1 MIDQFVLKIGNIN
14 IPQKQVAQGLSM
26 IDALDETLD
35 TATVIIAPAKRQEVF
50 PMWENVWLT
59 IDGVTRTYMVSEDSV
74 DMLSKQ
80 PVLFKHTVQLIEPT
94 KYLDVLPC
102 DNLTFTKPSNQL
114 SYPDDLEG
122 KNASLWHVL
131 RRIRMCAQL
140 RLENA
145 TEPFPFEID
154 PAVESELK
162 SIEAPQFFLNVG
174 NVRDAVN
181 QVLKYINAV
190 ARCWIAEDGTLMLA
204 YDRFNKRNN
213 LIPDEHVDIT
223 KGYITNY
230 GASQSIQDYAS
241 EVQTYVSNLTSDSDT
256 EGQAVVVYP
265 GAESWASVRSE
276 TGIGQLTTENLCF
289 PTPTPIYRIKKLEL
303 YLPVS
308 PSKRVN
314 QIDNSLVVQIL
325 SFDATQF
332 LVTKDVYNTLPIKTE
347 WTPILR
353 GEGPWVLKWNLKTLG
368 RDCALIYDYL
378 GEKIYGLGE
387 MFQRN
392 AFSSKAV
399 IDSLAAYIYMQNY
412 CPAFQGWNL
421 PDQNNNPT
429 NTLDAQVIDI
439 SACLDMDYDFSD
451 ILYRVT
457 FISTTDGRLSSEKNE
472 STTRSAMFNVNQSTN
487 LTDNIALGQ
496 NMQGLVQRLG
506 QDEKLYT
513 VRFKKYQNVWNIG
526 DYTSDGY
533 IVTKRG
539 ISIYND
545 VVIGNMTLNKNFNR
559 RSQFVDLDSEIRQF
573 VIPAKENSL
582 TRHSLIKQY
591 VYIGSSRVE
600 GDRYNFVN
608 RNRGMIYS
616 IINASSAPS
625 LNYNPNV
632 AVIEFSDFLDPTG
645 SSTLYTAI
653 SVDSKSF
660 GNSIAFTFGFTDNR
674 SAGNRVLDF
683 DGKIV
688 EQAIGYTKDGGV
700 KRLRFYLANSR
711 RGTNYDDTL
720 TYAKSYPL
728 SDNSTFYE
736 NVVIGSSGNTLPD
749 VYKDPAEIWK
759 CTLQFHFLSDPEDQ
773 NEFIIGEGLAKNH
786 FFVQPW
792 NNRQLALYALE
803 AGERYQPYETIFTRG
818 NYIGDMS
825 VTWEEDETSFAID
838 ISELTEKLSPTQSWC
853 IGDKNTKEMYLLCNP
868 YSDNSSPIDIVNFA
882 YSMTKK

>member
-59 IDGVTRTYMVSEDSV
+59 IDGTTRSYMVSEDSV

-174 NVRDAVN
+174 NIRDAVN
-181 QVLKYINAV
+181 QVFKYINAV

-241 EVQTYVSNLTSDSDT
+241 EVQTYVSNLTTDSENAD
-256 EGQAVVVYP
+256 QAVIVYP
-265 GAESWASVRSE
+265 AEGNWASLRSE
-276 TGIGQLTTENLCF
+276 NGGILTTSNMRMITPSPISKVEKLTLWLEVRYYPEGSFYEDKIVSFDVTPLVVTKEVYDTLERETEWGVKDIGDGKTIFYPIALGKDAAIIYEYLGTNFYGLDETWSGF
-289 PTPTPIYRIKKLEL
+289 MGLSRTVIDTVSSYVYWNANGTASLLSLPTSGK
-303 YLPVS
+303 VNFS
-308 PSKRVN
+308 PS
-314 QIDNSLVVQIL
+314 
-325 SFDATQF
+325 
-332 LVTKDVYNTLPIKTE
+332 
-347 WTPILR
+347 
-353 GEGPWVLKWNLKTLG
+353 LKCLWN
-368 RDCALIYDYL
+368 
-378 GEKIYGLGE
+378 
-387 MFQRN
+387 
-392 AFSSKAV
+392 V
-399 IDSLAAYIYMQNY
+399 IYM
-412 CPAFQGWNL
+412 G
-421 PDQNNNPT
+421 
-429 NTLDAQVIDI
+429 
-439 SACLDMDYDFSD
+439 
-451 ILYRVT
+451 
-457 FISTTDGRLSSEKNE
+457 TTDSRLSSEKDE
-472 STTRSAMFNVNQSTN
+472 STTRKATINVNQATN

-545 VVIGNMTLNKNFNR
+545 FVIGNMTLNKNFNR

-591 VYIGSSRVE
+591 VYFSTKAESGEGS
-600 GDRYNFVN
+600 NFVGLYT
-608 RNRGMIYS
+608 GMM
-616 IINASSAPS
+616 ASLCNFS
-625 LNYNPNV
+625 NTVGWQYNPN
-632 AVIEFSDFLDPTG
+632 AAWYECAEINNYLRG
-645 SSTLYTAI
+645 AI
-653 SVDSKSF
+653 DSKSF
-660 GNSIAFTFGFTDNR
+660 GNSIAFTFGFNDNR
-674 SAGNRVLDF
+674 SAGNRVYEED
-683 DGKIV
+683 KNKV
-688 EQAIGYTKDGGV
+688 EQAVAYTINGGLQKLQV
-700 KRLRFYLANSR
+700 KLANTFNVSSDFDALISTANR
-711 RGTNYDDTL
+711 
-720 TYAKSYPL
+720 YPICGNSSAL
-728 SDNSTFYE
+728 QNIAIICPDN
-736 NVVIGSSGNTLPD
+736 LML
-749 VYKDPAEIWK
+749 YKDPAEIWR
-759 CTLQFHFLSDPEDQ
+759 CTIQFHFLADPTDE
-773 NEFIIGEGLAKNH
+773 NELIIGEGYATNH
-786 FFVQPW
+786 FWVRPW
-792 NNRQLALYALE
+792 RDRKLAVYALWK
-803 AGERYQPYETIFTRG
+803 GEKYQPYETQKVRG
-818 NYIGDMS
+818 LYLGDMP
-825 VTWEEDETSFAID
+825 TSANSSSAFFVRYNINN
-838 ISELTEKLSPTQSWC
+838 LTSSLLPSQSWC
-853 IGDKNTKEMYLLCNP
+853 IGDKETGEMYLACNP
-868 YSDNSSPIDIVNFA
+868 NINNEETIKIINLA
-882 YSMTKK
+882 YFNAKK

>member
-1 MIDQFVLKIGNIN
+1 MIDQLVLKIGDTN
-14 IPQKQVAQGLSM
+14 IPQKQIAQGLSM

-122 KNASLWHVL
+122 KNASVWHVL

-256 EGQAVVVYP
+256 EGQAVIVYP
-265 GAESWASVRSE
+265 AEGNWASVRSE
-276 TGIGQLTTENLCF
+276 DNGGVLTTENMCIF
-289 PTPTPIYRIKKLEL
+289 TPSPISKVIKLEICVNFGIR
-303 YLPVS
+303 PVGGGS
-308 PSKRVN
+308 LISKERGYSDVT
-314 QIDNSLVVQIL
+314 DL
-325 SFDATQF
+325 
-332 LVTKDVYNTLPIKTE
+332 LVTSEVYRTLERKTE
-347 WTPILR
+347 WELITDTAGNKKWKPI
-353 GEGPWVLKWNLKTLG
+353 KLG
-368 RDCALIYDYL
+368 KDCAIVYEYL
-378 GEKIYGLGE
+378 GNKLYGLSE
-387 MFQRN
+387 EWSNRILFFKTTRT
-392 AFSSKAV
+392 V
-399 IDSLAAYIYMQNY
+399 IDSIAAYVAENSGTYAIVESST
-412 CPAFQGWNL
+412 PSAAG
-421 PDQNNNPT
+421 NPVRF
-429 NTLDAQVIDI
+429 D
-439 SACLDMDYDFSD
+439 SD
-451 ILYRVT
+451 NFDKTLYRIT
-457 FISTTDGRLSSEKNE
+457 YLSTTNIRLSSEKSELNK
-472 STTRSAMFNVNQSTN
+472 RPAMINVNQSTN

-513 VRFKKYQNVWNIG
+513 VRFKNYQTVWKIG

-591 VYIGSSRVE
+591 VYFGTQQMESGSGSIFTSRVF
-600 GDRYNFVN
+600 G
-608 RNRGMIYS
+608 YS
-616 IINASSAPS
+616 LTSRSEETD
-625 LNYNPNV
+625 NYNPNV
-632 AVIEFSDFLDPTG
+632 FMIQSDDFAG
-645 SSTLYTAI
+645 NIVGA
-653 SVDSKSF
+653 VDSKSF
-660 GNSIAFTFGFTDNR
+660 GNSIAFTFGFDDNR
-674 SAGNRVLDF
+674 SAGNRVYEED
-683 DGKIV
+683 DKHV
-688 EQAIGYTKDGGV
+688 EQAVPYTKNGGLQTL
-700 KRLRFYLANSR
+700 KLQLANKMSISASWEDA
-711 RGTNYDDTL
+711 T
-720 TYAKSYPL
+720 TYAKRLPL
-728 SDNSTFYE
+728 LTKPTSADLLKE
-736 NVVIGSSGNTLPD
+736 VITSPVNNKLKL
-749 VYKDPAEIWK
+749 YKDPGEIWR
-759 CTLQFHFLSDPEDQ
+759 CTAQIHFLQNPDDQ
-773 NEFIIGEGLAKNH
+773 GEFIFGNAYAENHPWIQEIKEKDLYLYSLPIGDK
-786 FFVQPW
+786 F
-792 NNRQLALYALE
+792 
-803 AGERYQPYETIFTRG
+803 QPYDTLAIPSTATR
-818 NYIGDMS
+818 IGRLPS
-825 VTWEEDETSFAID
+825 SSYTVID
-838 ISELTEKLSPTQSWC
+838 ISNLTKNLQATQSWC
-853 IGDKNTKEMYLLCNP
+853 IGEDATKQIYVAYNPARNTETVADKIY
-868 YSDNSSPIDIVNFA
+868 
-882 YSMTKK
+882 MTFYGQKIRGG

>member
-1 MIDQFVLKIGNIN
+1 MIDQFVLKIGDTN

-59 IDGVTRTYMVSEDSV
+59 IDGTTRSYMVSEDSV

-80 PVLFKHTVQLIEPT
+80 PLLFKHTVQLIEPT

-276 TGIGQLTTENLCF
+276 DTSGVLTTENMCMI
-289 PTPTPIYRIKKLEL
+289 TPSPISKVIKLEIW
-303 YLPVS
+303 
-308 PSKRVN
+308 VN
-314 QIDNSLVVQIL
+314 IDG
-325 SFDATQF
+325 FDFVKGDIREF
-332 LVTKDVYNTLPIKTE
+332 LVTKEEYLSLPVKTE
-347 WTPILR
+347 WGKKYYT
-353 GEGPWVLKWNLKTLG
+353 EEDEKTYVDYYVLNLGK
-368 RDCALIYDYL
+368 DAAICYEYL
-378 GEKIYGLGE
+378 GQAITGFSTTYKIGIGL
-387 MFQRN
+387 
-392 AFSSKAV
+392 FSQSV
-399 IDSLAAYIYMQNY
+399 IDTIVSVLYMQH
-412 CPAFQGWNL
+412 
-421 PDQNNNPT
+421 
-429 NTLDAQVIDI
+429 
-439 SACLDMDYDFSD
+439 
-451 ILYRVT
+451 LYIGGDHYGDPNESMIHVAEPRNIMYRIT
-457 FISTTDGRLSSEKNE
+457 YISTVDSRVSSEKDE
-472 STTRSAMFNVNQSTN
+472 STTRKATINVNQSTN

-513 VRFKKYQNVWNIG
+513 VRFKNYQTVWKIG

-591 VYIGSSRVE
+591 VYVGGNRVE
-600 GDRYNFVN
+600 GDSHNFIN
-608 RNRGMIYS
+608 RNRGMVYS

-632 AVIEFSDFLDPTG
+632 ALIEFPDFLDPAG

-653 SVDSKSF
+653 NVDSKSF
-660 GNSIAFTFGFTDNR
+660 GNSIAFTFGFIDNR
-674 SAGNRVLDF
+674 SAGNRVLEF

-700 KRLRFYLANSR
+700 KRLRFYLANTR
-711 RGTNYDDTL
+711 RATNYDDTL
-720 TYAKSYPL
+720 VYAKNFPL
-728 SDNSTFYE
+728 SDNSTFYD
-736 NVVIGSSGNTLPD
+736 NVTISSSGNSMPA

-818 NYIGDMS
+818 SYIGDMS

-868 YSDNSSPIDIVNFA
+868 HSGNSSPIDIVNFA
-882 YSMTKK
+882 YCIAKK

>member
-14 IPQKQVAQGLSM
+14 IPQKQIAQGLSM
-26 IDALDETLD
+26 IDALDESLD
-35 TATVIIAPAKRQEVF
+35 TATVIIAPAWRKEVF

-174 NVRDAVN
+174 NIRDAVN
-181 QVLKYINAV
+181 QVFKYINAV

-276 TGIGQLTTENLCF
+276 DTSGVLTTENMCMI
-289 PTPTPIYRIKKLEL
+289 TPSPISKVIKLEIW
-303 YLPVS
+303 
-308 PSKRVN
+308 VN
-314 QIDNSLVVQIL
+314 IDG
-325 SFDATQF
+325 FDFVKGDIREF
-332 LVTKDVYNTLPIKTE
+332 LVTKEEYLSLPVKTE
-347 WTPILR
+347 WGKKYYT
-353 GEGPWVLKWNLKTLG
+353 EEDEKTYVDYYVLNLGK
-368 RDCALIYDYL
+368 DAAICYEYL
-378 GEKIYGLGE
+378 GQAITGFSTTYKIGIGL
-387 MFQRN
+387 
-392 AFSSKAV
+392 FSQSV
-399 IDSLAAYIYMQNY
+399 IDTIVSVLYMQH
-412 CPAFQGWNL
+412 
-421 PDQNNNPT
+421 
-429 NTLDAQVIDI
+429 
-439 SACLDMDYDFSD
+439 
-451 ILYRVT
+451 LYIGGDHYGDPNESMIHVAEPRNIMYRIT
-457 FISTTDGRLSSEKNE
+457 YISTVDSRVSSEKDE
-472 STTRSAMFNVNQSTN
+472 STTRKATINVNQSTN

-513 VRFKKYQNVWNIG
+513 VRFKNYQTVWKIG

-573 VIPAKENSL
+573 FIPAKENSL

-591 VYIGSSRVE
+591 VYVGGNRVE
-600 GDRYNFVN
+600 GDSHNFIN

-632 AVIEFSDFLDPTG
+632 ALIEFPDFLDPAG

-653 SVDSKSF
+653 SIDSKSF

-818 NYIGDMS
+818 SYIGDMS

-868 YSDNSSPIDIVNFA
+868 HSGNSSPIGIVNFA
-882 YSMTKK
+882 YYMTKK

>member
-74 DMLSKQ
+74 DMISKQ
-80 PVLFKHTVQLIEPT
+80 PLLFKHTVQLIEPT

-204 YDRFNKRNN
+204 CDRFNQRNN
-213 LIPDEHVDIT
+213 LISDNHVDLT
-223 KGYITNY
+223 KGFITNY

-241 EVQTYVSNLTSDSDT
+241 EVQTYVSNLTTDSENAD
-256 EGQAVVVYP
+256 QAVIVYP
-265 GAESWASVRSE
+265 AEGNWASVRSE
-276 TGIGQLTTENLCF
+276 DNGGVLTTENMCIF
-289 PTPTPIYRIKKLEL
+289 TPSPISKVIKLEMWL
-303 YLPVS
+303 GFGRHVG
-308 PSKRVN
+308 VW
-314 QIDNSLVVQIL
+314 IDKKNASADVTEL
-325 SFDATQF
+325 
-332 LVTKDVYNTLPIKTE
+332 LVTSEVYKTLERKTE
-347 WTPILR
+347 WELVTHTDGTQEWKPI
-353 GEGPWVLKWNLKTLG
+353 KLG
-368 RDCALIYDYL
+368 KDCAIVYDYL
-378 GEKIYGLGE
+378 GNKLYGLSE
-387 MFQRN
+387 KWKTLN
-392 AFSSKAV
+392 VFSRAV
-399 IDSLAAYIYMQNY
+399 IDSIAAYISFKSGTYTTGILESEPTDVDN
-412 CPAFQGWNL
+412 PILFDSDNL
-421 PDQNNNPT
+421 EKT
-429 NTLDAQVIDI
+429 
-439 SACLDMDYDFSD
+439 M
-451 ILYRVT
+451 YRIT
-457 FISTTDGRLSSEKNE
+457 YLSTTDGRLSSEKDE
-472 STTRSAMFNVNQSTN
+472 LTIREAMINVNQSTN
-487 LTDNIALGQ
+487 LTNNIALGQ

-513 VRFKKYQNVWNIG
+513 VRFKNYQTVWKIG

-591 VYIGSSRVE
+591 VYFGTQQMESGSGSIFTSRVF
-600 GDRYNFVN
+600 G
-608 RNRGMIYS
+608 YS
-616 IINASSAPS
+616 LTSRSEETD
-625 LNYNPNV
+625 NYNPNV
-632 AVIEFSDFLDPTG
+632 FMIQSDDFAG
-645 SSTLYTAI
+645 NIVGA
-653 SVDSKSF
+653 VDSKSF
-660 GNSIAFTFGFTDNR
+660 GNSIAFTFGFDDNR
-674 SAGNRVLDF
+674 SAGNRVYEED
-683 DGKIV
+683 DKHV
-688 EQAIGYTKDGGV
+688 EQAVPYTKNGGLQTL
-700 KRLRFYLANSR
+700 KLQLANKMSISASWEDA
-711 RGTNYDDTL
+711 T
-720 TYAKSYPL
+720 TYAKRLPL
-728 SDNSTFYE
+728 LTKPTSADLLKE
-736 NVVIGSSGNTLPD
+736 VITSPVNNKLKL
-749 VYKDPAEIWK
+749 YKDPGEIWR
-759 CTLQFHFLSDPEDQ
+759 CTAQIHFLQNPDDQ
-773 NEFIIGEGLAKNH
+773 GEFIFGNAYAENHPWIQEIKEKDLYLYSLPIGDK
-786 FFVQPW
+786 F
-792 NNRQLALYALE
+792 
-803 AGERYQPYETIFTRG
+803 QPYDTLAIPSTATR
-818 NYIGDMS
+818 IGRLPS
-825 VTWEEDETSFAID
+825 SSYTVID
-838 ISELTEKLSPTQSWC
+838 ISNLTKNLQATQSWC
-853 IGDKNTKEMYLLCNP
+853 IGEDATKQIYVAYNPARNTETVADKIY
-868 YSDNSSPIDIVNFA
+868 
-882 YSMTKK
+882 MTFYGQKIRGG

>member
-1 MIDQFVLKIGNIN
+1 MIDQLVLKIGDTN
-14 IPQKQVAQGLSM
+14 IPQKQIAQGLSM

-35 TATVIIAPAKRQEVF
+35 TATVIIAPAWRKEVF

-59 IDGVTRTYMVSEDSV
+59 IDGTTRSYMVSEDSV
-74 DMLSKQ
+74 DMISKQ
-80 PVLFKHTVQLIEPT
+80 PLLFKHTVQLIEPT

-265 GAESWASVRSE
+265 AEGNWASLRSE
-276 TGIGQLTTENLCF
+276 NGGILTTSNMRMI
-289 PTPTPIYRIKKLEL
+289 TPSPIYNVKKLVAWVEFWVWHGIPEASGHDTDTAS
-303 YLPVS
+303 YD
-308 PSKRVN
+308 
-314 QIDNSLVVQIL
+314 ITDLVV
-325 SFDATQF
+325 
-332 LVTKDVYNTLPIKTE
+332 TKEVYDTLERKTE
-347 WTPILR
+347 WGRKTIGDNIIYYPI
-353 GEGPWVLKWNLKTLG
+353 KLG
-368 RDCALIYDYL
+368 KDAAIIYDYMGNNL
-378 GEKIYGLGE
+378 YGFDEKWEADIILS
-387 MFQRN
+387 RT
-392 AFSSKAV
+392 V
-399 IDSLAAYIYMQNY
+399 IDTVCGYIYYNSTGS
-412 CPAFQGWNL
+412 ASATT
-421 PDQNNNPT
+421 DPT
-429 NTLDAQVIDI
+429 NPSIIFGKD
-439 SACLDMDYDFSD
+439 SKCLYN
-451 ILYRVT
+451 ITYV
-457 FISTTDGRLSSEKNE
+457 STTDSRLSSVKNE
-472 STTRSAMFNVNQSTN
+472 STTREAIFNVNQATN

-545 VVIGNMTLNKNFNR
+545 FVIGNMTLNKNFNR

-591 VYIGSSRVE
+591 VYFSTKTESGEDSNFIGQDTGMMASFC
-600 GDRYNFVN
+600 NFSNTV
-608 RNRGMIYS
+608 GWQ
-616 IINASSAPS
+616 
-625 LNYNPNV
+625 YNPN
-632 AVIEFSDFLDPTG
+632 AAWYECAEINNYLRG
-645 SSTLYTAI
+645 A
-653 SVDSKSF
+653 VDSKSF
-660 GNSIAFTFGFTDNR
+660 GNSIAFTFGFNDNR
-674 SAGNRVLDF
+674 SAGNRVYEEDNN
-683 DGKIV
+683 KV
-688 EQAIGYTKDGGV
+688 EQAMAYTINGGLQKLQV
-700 KRLRFYLANSR
+700 KLANTFNVSSDFDSLLSTANLYPIC
-711 RGTNYDDTL
+711 GNSSTL
-720 TYAKSYPL
+720 Q
-728 SDNSTFYE
+728 
-736 NVVIGSSGNTLPD
+736 NTAIICPNNLMI
-749 VYKDPAEIWK
+749 YKDPAEIWR
-759 CTLQFHFLSDPEDQ
+759 CTIQFHFLSDPTDE
-773 NEFIIGEGLAKNH
+773 NELIIGEGYATNH
-786 FFVQPW
+786 FWVRPW
-792 NNRQLALYALE
+792 RKRTLSLYSLSV
-803 AGERYQPYETIFTRG
+803 GDKFQIYETKKIRG
-818 NYIGDMS
+818 TYVGDIPAGADRSNVSYVRYSINYL
-825 VTWEEDETSFAID
+825 TS
-838 ISELTEKLSPTQSWC
+838 SLSPSQSWC
-853 IGDKNTKEMYLLCNP
+853 IGDKETGEMYLACNP
-868 YSDNSSPIDIVNFA
+868 NINNEETIKIINLA
-882 YSMTKK
+882 YFNTKK

>member
-1 MIDQFVLKIGNIN
+1 MIDQLVLKIGDTN
-14 IPQKQVAQGLSM
+14 IPQKQIAQGLSM
-26 IDALDETLD
+26 IDALDESLD
-35 TATVIIAPAKRQEVF
+35 TATVIIAPAWRKEVF

-59 IDGVTRTYMVSEDSV
+59 IDGTTRSYMVSEDSV
-74 DMLSKQ
+74 DMISKQ
-80 PVLFKHTVQLIEPT
+80 PLLFKHTVQLIEPT

-174 NVRDAVN
+174 NIRDAVN
-181 QVLKYINAV
+181 QVFKYINAV
-190 ARCWIAEDGTLMLA
+190 ARCWIAEDGTLMLT
-204 YDRFNKRNN
+204 YDRFNQRNN
-213 LIPDEHVDIT
+213 LISDNHVDLT
-223 KGYITNY
+223 KGFITNY

-265 GAESWASVRSE
+265 GAESWASVRADAG
-276 TGIGQLTTENLCF
+276 TAQVTTENLCF
-289 PTPTPIYRIKKLEL
+289 PTFSTIYNIKKLEV
-303 YLPVS
+303 YLNIS
-308 PSKRVN
+308 SNGPSGSNPNLN
-314 QIDNSLVVQIL
+314 QQIQA
-325 SFDATQF
+325 DITQF
-332 LVTKDVYNTLPIKTE
+332 LVTEEVFNTLDYKSEYENIYGTRSDGSTYLYWE
-347 WTPILR
+347 
-353 GEGPWVLKWNLKTLG
+353 LKKLG
-368 RDCALIYDYL
+368 KDSAFIYNYL
-378 GEKIYGLGE
+378 GDKIYGFGE
-387 MFQRN
+387 LYKNALLYSQSAIDTIASYIAMKYFPLRN
-392 AFSSKAV
+392 ISVYNGTAPNIRTAQTARLAETSDTYFS
-399 IDSLAAYIYMQNY
+399 N
-412 CPAFQGWNL
+412 
-421 PDQNNNPT
+421 
-429 NTLDAQVIDI
+429 
-439 SACLDMDYDFSD
+439 
-451 ILYRVT
+451 ILYRIT
-457 FISTTDGRLSSEKNE
+457 FESVSDTRMEVQKSE
-472 STTRSAMFNVNQSTN
+472 STTRKATINVNQATN
-487 LTDNIALGQ
+487 LTNNVALGQ

-513 VRFKKYQNVWNIG
+513 VRFKNYQNVWNIG

-582 TRHSLIKQY
+582 MRHSLIKQY
-591 VYIGSSRVE
+591 VYVGGNRVE
-600 GDRYNFVN
+600 GDSHNFIN

-632 AVIEFSDFLDPTG
+632 ALIEFPDFLDPAG
-645 SSTLYTAI
+645 SSTLYTAVSI
-653 SVDSKSF
+653 DSKSF

-674 SAGNRVLDF
+674 SAGNRVLEYE
-683 DGKIV
+683 GKIV
-688 EQAIGYTKDGGV
+688 EQAISYTKDGGL
-700 KRLRFYLANSR
+700 KRLRFYLANTR
-711 RGTNYDDTL
+711 RATNYDDTL
-720 TYAKSYPL
+720 VYAKNFPL
-728 SDNSTFYE
+728 SDNSTFYD
-736 NVVIGSSGNTLPD
+736 NVTISASGNSMPAI
-749 VYKDPAEIWK
+749 YKDPAEIWK
-759 CTLQFHFLSDPEDQ
+759 CTLQFHFLSDPEDR

-803 AGERYQPYETIFTRG
+803 VGERYQPYETIFTRG
-818 NYIGDMS
+818 SYVGDMS

-838 ISELTEKLSPTQSWC
+838 ISELTENLSPTQSWC

-868 YSDNSSPIDIVNFA
+868 HSGSSSPIGIVNFA
-882 YSMTKK
+882 YYMTKK

>member
-241 EVQTYVSNLTSDSDT
+241 EVQTYVSNLTTDSENAD
-256 EGQAVVVYP
+256 QAVIVYP
-265 GAESWASVRSE
+265 GKYTWASVRANDNS
-276 TGIGQLTTENLCF
+276 GFLTTDNLCF
-289 PTPTPIYRIKKLEL
+289 PTPTPIYNVEMLKVWMPIVRGWATLNPEFYFYEADLTKFVVEESVYKTLEAKTKWKK
-303 YLPVS
+303 VS
-308 PSKRVN
+308 VSGGEYY
-314 QIDNSLVVQIL
+314 
-325 SFDATQF
+325 
-332 LVTKDVYNTLPIKTE
+332 DVD
-347 WTPILR
+347 
-353 GEGPWVLKWNLKTLG
+353 VLG
-368 RDCALIYDYL
+368 RDTAIVYEYRGNTL
-378 GEKIYGLGE
+378 YGLSDTNPVSYGYLISN
-387 MFQRN
+387 R
-392 AFSSKAV
+392 SV
-399 IDSLAAYIYMQNY
+399 VDVLAAYIYGKEKKVAVYEPPKNEEVILN
-412 CPAFQGWNL
+412 PGKNL
-421 PDQNNNPT
+421 T
-429 NTLDAQVIDI
+429 WT
-439 SACLDMDYDFSD
+439 SDYNFSD
-451 ILYRVT
+451 LMYRIKYVGT
-457 FISTTDGRLSSEKNE
+457 IDGRYSVVKTEK
-472 STTRSAMFNVNQSTN
+472 TVKAMINVNQATN
-487 LTDNIALGQ
+487 LTDNIALG
-496 NMQGLVQRLG
+496 NNLEGLVQRLG

-545 VVIGNMTLNKNFNR
+545 IVIGNMTLNKNFNR

-582 TRHSLIKQY
+582 TRHSLVHLYAYFGTQVVASNVDSIKSYQALQA
-591 VYIGSSRVE
+591 
-600 GDRYNFVN
+600 
-608 RNRGMIYS
+608 S
-616 IINASSAPS
+616 IS
-625 LNYNPNV
+625 NYY
-632 AVIEFSDFLDPTG
+632 L
-645 SSTLYTAI
+645 TLPDYELGAAGI
-653 SVDSKSF
+653 SNLQKISQDNKPQKIAKGLDSKSF
-660 GNSIAFTFGFTDNR
+660 GNSLAFTFGFDDNR
-674 SAGNRVLDF
+674 SAGNSIGENSDKKNVETAINF
-683 DGKIV
+683 TEEGGISKITLELGNQV
-688 EQAIGYTKDGGV
+688 GGPGQSSFGSHS
-700 KRLRFYLANSR
+700 KL
-711 RGTNYDDTL
+711 
-720 TYAKSYPL
+720 AKSLPL
-728 SDNSTFYE
+728 LDPALQYDLINVALEFDN
-736 NVVIGSSGNTLPD
+736 LLL
-749 VYKDPAEIWK
+749 YKDPAETWR
-759 CTLQFHFLSDPEDQ
+759 CTTQMHFLTNPIDEG
-773 NEFIIGEGLAKNH
+773 EFIIGEG
-786 FFVQPW
+786 FCV
-792 NNRQLALYALE
+792 NNFLVNEFKVRTLSFYSLPVGDKFQK
-803 AGERYQPYETIFTRG
+803 YETKSVRG
-818 NYIGDMS
+818 NQNSNQIGS
-825 VTWEEDETSFAID
+825 AGVTEGSIVLSIYGWTRN
-838 ISELTEKLSPTQSWC
+838 LSPTQSWC
-853 IGDKNTKEMYLLCNP
+853 IGDRDSKEMY
-868 YSDNSSPIDIVNFA
+868 FA
-882 YSMTKK
+882 YNPSMNATEQAKYICLSFSNTKK